1 MPGPAA
7 DLRFDPKPN
16 PLKRELV
23 ELIKKEREEE
33 GGEGGGEEGGCRGTK
48 EERVW
53 WVGSKMGVG
62 RERGRGSQLCVR
74 C

>member
-23 ELIKKEREEE
+23 ELIKKETGGG
-33 GGEGGGEEGGCRGTK
+33 GGEGGGGREDVEGTK
-48 EERVW
+48 EE
-53 WVGSKMGVG
+53 
-62 RERGRGSQLCVR
+62 
-74 C
+74 

>member
-23 ELIKKEREEE
+23 ELIKKEREEGGRRRRW
-33 GGEGGGEEGGCRGTK
+33 GGEGEDVEEQKKSECGG
-48 EERVW
+48 
-53 WVGSKMGVG
+53 
-62 RERGRGSQLCVR
+62 
-74 C
+74 

>member
-23 ELIKKEREEE
+23 ELIKKETGGG
-33 GGEGGGEEGGCRGTK
+33 GGEGGGGEGGCRGNK
-48 EERVW
+48 RRVS
-53 WVGSKMGVG
+53 VGSVQR
-62 RERGRGSQLCVR
+62 RESGGRGRGSQLCVR